1 MLFSTAIVTHALI
14 FIGRVLGRAI
24 GRAVRG
30 RRVAALVAALVAAPL
45 AVAQSGAAR
54 SAAAQNPDDTFLAAR
69 EAFRVGNRERLAQLA
84 ERLRGHPLEM
94 YADYWQLMLRRADA
108 ADADYEAFLA
118 RHDNSVLAERTRV
131 EWLRA
136 LGKRRAW
143 EQFDAVRPRV
153 AYTEDLEVLCYSAL
167 ARVMRKDED
176 GVREA
181 MALWLTPRE
190 LPEGCA
196 AMAEQLIAQSRLL
209 DRHVWDRIR
218 ALADANQPAALK
230 RTADYL
236 PDSQALDLRQ
246 TDAAFNQPEAWLRRG
261 VDLRTRAQRELALIA
276 VGRLARSE
284 PRDAAGWW
292 TRLGKKPFTETEIQW
307 GWAQIGYQAARRL
320 LPEADD
326 WFSHASEIQLS
337 DEYLQWMARAGLRA
351 GDWKLVARAIRDMT
365 PELQRDPAWVYWLA
379 RSHKEAGRAEEARA
393 LFESIAP
400 DFSFYGQLAAAE
412 FGRPT
417 VIPPVGHVPGKD
429 EVAAIAQL
437 PGFQRA
443 LILYRLG
450 LRVDA
455 NREWVFSIRGLD
467 DRALLAAAHFARER
481 DLPDRAINT
490 ADKTRSVHDFTL
502 RFLSPHADQVRP
514 QAKSL
519 ALDDAWVY
527 GLMRQ
532 ESRFIMNAKSV
543 AGASGLM
550 QLMPATARWVAKKI
564 GLADYHHG
572 RVNDLDTNIALGTNY
587 LKIVLDELHSHQ
599 ALASAAYNAGPG
611 RPRRWRDVKPMEA
624 AIFAESIPFNETRD
638 YVKKVISNAVF
649 YQALFTGKP
658 ASIKDRLPPIPPRR
672 ADERGSDTP

>member
-1 MLFSTAIVTHALI
+1 MIMQSFPLRARAFPRIVLAVFALLF
-14 FIGRVLGRAI
+14 VLPVMAQVKRA
-24 GRAVRG
+24 
-30 RRVAALVAALVAAPL
+30 AAP
-45 AVAQSGAAR
+45 APEEAFM
-54 SAAAQNPDDTFLAAR
+54 TAR
-69 EAFRVGNRERLAQLA
+69 EAFRVGQRERLAQAA
-84 ERLRGHPLEM
+84 ERLRGHVLEP
-94 YADYWQLMLRRADA
+94 YGDYWQLLVRRAEA
-108 ADADYEAFLA
+108 SDADYEAFLA
-118 RHDNSVLAERTRV
+118 RNDNSVLAERARV

-143 EQFDAVRPRV
+143 EQFDAVRPKV

-167 ARVMRKDED
+167 ARVVRKDEE

-181 MALWLTPRE
+181 LALWLTPRD
-190 LPEGCA
+190 LPEGCT
-196 AMAEQLIAQSRLL
+196 AMAEHLIGASRLL

-218 ALADANQPAALK
+218 VLGDANLPGALR
-230 RTADYL
+230 RTSEYL
-236 PDSQALDLRQ
+236 PDSQALDLKQ
-246 TDAAFNQPEAWLRRG
+246 IDSVFNAPEAWLKRG
-261 VDLRTRAQRELALIA
+261 VDLRTRPQRELALLA

-284 PRDAAGWW
+284 PREAAAWW
-292 TRLGKKPFTETEIQW
+292 TRIGKKPFTETEHQW

-320 LPEADD
+320 MSEADD
-326 WFSHASEIQLS
+326 WFQHVSEIQLS

-365 PELQRDPAWVYWLA
+365 PELKRDPAWVYWLA
-379 RSHKEAGRAEEARA
+379 RSQKEQGRADEART
-393 LFESIAP
+393 LFESIAA

-417 VIPPVGHVPGKD
+417 VIPPVGHTPSRD

-443 LILYRLG
+443 LALYRLG
-450 LRVDA
+450 LRFDA

-467 DRALLAAAHFARER
+467 DRQLLAASHLARER

-490 ADKTRSVHDFTL
+490 ADKTRSTHDFNL

-514 QAKSL
+514 QAKAL

-564 GLADYHHG
+564 GLNDYHHG
-572 RVNDLDTNIALGTNY
+572 QVNDLDTNIALGTNY

-611 RPRRWRDVKPMEA
+611 RPRRWRDVRPMEA
-624 AIFAESIPFNETRD
+624 AVFAESIPFNETRD

-658 ASIKDRLPPIPPRR
+658 ASIMDRLPPIPPRR
-672 ADERGSDTP
+672 PDEKSTETP